1 MSFVGKFLASIGI
14 GAATVD
20 TKIFGNQFTPG
31 DNVEGIVQIRGGNVE
46 QKINSIY
53 MWLLTKYKKEVDE
66 QTIMTTGTV
75 GHYQITEPLIIKTNE
90 IKEIPFSFKLPLNT
104 PLTLGKTKV
113 YVETGLDIKKAF
125 DPQDLDYISVVPH
138 PLVAAIFDAL
148 KELGFCLRNA
158 DCEEAKGFIR
168 KQNCLPFIQEFEF
181 IPISGVFKGK
191 LDELEIVYF
200 LREDEVEVL
209 MEIDRRER
217 GLLGWLSESM
227 DLDESLIRF
236 LVTKRDVPQLTDIL
250 YALISKHI

>member
-75 GHYQITEPLIIKTNE
+75 GHYQITEPLIIKTN
-90 IKEIPFSFKLPLNT
+90 T

-168 KQNCLPFIQEFEF
+168 KQNRLPFIQEFEF